1 MLAEEATQDF
11 SKARERMVREQLA
24 ARGVRDPRVLE
35 AMGKIPRHL
44 FVEPA
49 SVEQAYEDNP
59 LPLIERQTISQP
71 YMVAL
76 MTDALELTGGER
88 VLEVGTGSGYQTAVL
103 AELCRWVFSIEKISA
118 LAFQAK
124 SVLDQLGC
132 RNVTIRV
139 GDGTLGWPEE
149 APFDAILVTAGSP
162 TLPRPLVEQLGP
174 GGRLVIPL
182 GPEESQVLERVR
194 RTDSGLEEER
204 LSECRFVKLVGKF
217 GWPN

>member
-1 MLAEEATQDF
+1 MQAEEATPDF
-11 SKARERMVREQLA
+11 SKARERMVQEQLA
-24 ARGVRDPRVLE
+24 ARGVRDPRVLA

-44 FVEPA
+44 FVEPG

-59 LPLIERQTISQP
+59 LTLIERQTISQP

-76 MTDALELTGGER
+76 MTDALELTGTER
-88 VLEVGTGSGYQTAVL
+88 VLEVGTGSGYQTAIL
-103 AELCRWVFSIEKISA
+103 AELSGWVFSIEKISA

-124 SVLDQLGC
+124 SVLDQLGY

-149 APFDAILVTAGSP
+149 APFDAVLVAAGSP
-162 TLPRPLVEQLGP
+162 TLPSPLVEQLGP
-174 GGRLVIPL
+174 GGRLIIPL